1 MFIAEETALDYIY
14 SEDVASAFLMASTE
28 RSWANKTL
36 NISSNTSSNIEE
48 IRKITEKIL
57 DVKLNLS
64 FPSNM
69 KSQSIKY
76 DNSEALSLGWKNKF
90 NIEDGIGKILK
101 N

>member
-1 MFIAEETALDYIY
+1 
-14 SEDVASAFLMASTE
+14 
-28 RSWANKTL
+28 
-36 NISSNTSSNIEE
+36 
-48 IRKITEKIL
+48 
-57 DVKLNLS
+57 VKLNLS